1 MGCGRKTPIE
11 IPDVVDGY
19 DLRPLPSNPEEVI
32 VVATGDFELYHDIVV
47 ELRARDVTFTTIA
60 ADDPL
65 PESATVVI
73 SAPSDGRSIPESA
86 GIEHVVVGPSAAR
99 EAVERAL
106 GLLRGDEG
114 RLVVGVDPGDRP
126 GIAVCRGGRVVSV
139 FQVPLVDAV
148 AIVRREIDGEPDALV
163 RVGDGARLEGARII
177 NELGDVPIELVDETA
192 TTPYLGEGARGM
204 GDVLAAVNIAHLEG
218 ERIEQREV
226 EPTPGELQRIQT
238 QSREVSEGGRT
249 ISTDLARRVA
259 TGELTVEE
267 ALERHE
273 NGEETDSEEANGE
286 ADPDGERSADDAGDA
301 DDGDAEATEE

>member
-1 MGCGRKTPIE
+1 M
-11 IPDVVDGY
+11 
-19 DLRPLPSNPEEVI
+19 I
-32 VVATGDFELYHDIVV
+32 VVATGDFELYHDVV
-47 ELRARDVTFTTIA
+47 AELRARDVVFTTVG

-65 PESATVVI
+65 PETTRVVI
-73 SAPSDGRSIPESA
+73 SAPSDGRSIPDSA
-86 GIEHVVVGPSAAR
+86 DIDHVVVGPAAAR

-106 GLLRGDEG
+106 GLLRGQEG
-114 RLVVGVDPGDRP
+114 RLIVGVDPGDRP
-126 GIAVCRGGRVVSV
+126 GIAVCRGDRVVSV

-148 AIVRREIDGEPDALV
+148 ALIRREVDGEPDALV

-226 EPTPGELQRIQT
+226 EPTPGELQRIQN
-238 QSREVSEGGRT
+238 QSREVSAGGRT
-249 ISTDLARRVA
+249 IPADLARRVA

-267 ALERHE
+267 ALEQHE
-273 NGEETDSEEANGE
+273 NGGSESDTTG
-286 ADPDGERSADDAGDA
+286 ADDAGSDDDDDGNNGGDA
-301 DDGDAEATEE
+301 DGRDADGDEE